1 VFSYLFLFYVLPCYS
16 SETIDFAKL
25 PEKKTDKNRFPDK
38 QSLFRIVLN
47 TNKEKTGYYDTT

>member
-1 VFSYLFLFYVLPCYS
+1 LFLFYVLPCYS